1 MAAVMDISLLGAFTA
16 GLLSFISPCVLP
28 LLPTFA
34 LILASSEQIG
44 GLKKWQAA
52 TMFLLGFGLVFV
64 VLGATASTLGQL
76 LWEHQDRL
84 RQIGAII
91 TILLGAFLTG
101 LIPIKFLQ
109 REYRHL
115 HHVETMT
122 LGGAFLLG
130 MSFSLGWTPCTGP
143 ILAAILI
150 YAGQTAT
157 LAQGVF
163 LLLAY
168 VLGFAVPFFLLT
180 VVWHRYLPKLR
191 RFYDILPRLQKI
203 TGILIILLGILLWNN
218 SLNLLIRYLSP

>member
-1 MAAVMDISLLGAFTA
+1 
-16 GLLSFISPCVLP
+16 
-28 LLPTFA
+28 
-34 LILASSEQIG
+34 
-44 GLKKWQAA
+44 
-52 TMFLLGFGLVFV
+52 MFDVHRLVFV
-64 VLGATASTLGQL
+64 LLGATASTLGQV

-101 LIPIKFLQ
+101 LIPVNFLQ

>member
-1 MAAVMDISLLGAFTA
+1 MAGVMDVSLLGAFIA

-34 LILASSEQIG
+34 LILAGSEQIG

-52 TMFLLGFGLVFV
+52 TMFLLGFSLIFV
-64 VLGATASTLGQL
+64 LLGATASTLGQL
-76 LWEHQDRL
+76 LWDYQDRL

-91 TILLGAFLTG
+91 TILLGAFLAG
-101 LIPIKFLQ
+101 LIPVSFLQ

-143 ILAAILI
+143 ILAAILL
-150 YAGQTAT
+150 YAGQSAT

-163 LLLAY
+163 LLIAY

-191 RFYDILPRLQKI
+191 RFYGLLPRLQKA
-203 TGILIILLGILLWNN
+203 TGILMILLGLLLWSNG
-218 SLNLLIRYLSP
+218 LKLLIRYLTL